1 MKRCM
6 RILFLMVASLLYP
19 VFLVL
24 DLTRA
29 ADSAPVKF
37 AAILLCAAAALCAAD
52 TPDGRLTALALLCA
66 AGADFFLLSPAEHYA
81 AGVLLFCLVQVLY
94 RARLIRRLGPEPRAL
109 PILRLLPLISFFL
122 LPSLLI
128 ALALLYFVNLICN
141 TARAASLRPTD
152 RRDRRFA
159 AGLALLLC
167 CDLCIGAFHLG
178 LFSGFT
184 RIGMWL
190 FYLPSQ
196 VLVVLSAEPKG
207 DHS

>member
-52 TPDGRLTALALLCA
+52 TPDGHLTALALLCA
-66 AGADFFLLSPAEHYA
+66 ASADFFLLSPKGHYA

-207 DHS
+207 DHP

>member
-1 MKRCM
+1 MCIRD
-6 RILFLMVASLLYP
+6 R
-19 VFLVL
+19 
-24 DLTRA
+24 
-29 ADSAPVKF
+29 
-37 AAILLCAAAALCAAD
+37 
-52 TPDGRLTALALLCA
+52 
-66 AGADFFLLSPAEHYA
+66 
-81 AGVLLFCLVQVLY
+81 FCLVQVLY